1 MLYKSPYA
9 SQVRRFLQDLDFEV
23 LKSIASTATE
33 RKIEVTTKKEAI
45 DVILLH
51 TSDLER
57 FFSYRRLTSDI
68 FYKYLFTLQMKDR
81 KSVIPMKSSRTE
93 MIFTIKDLW
102 VKCVK
107 RNRQKKRKG
116 KKRKNLQKLPIL
128 TADQKQNENDSVDDI
143 KHIEIS
149 VSIAS
154 QSEVFNQK
162 ESVENGERKEHKDNC
177 PTKNKCRRNL
187 RSASRAAGKLTL
199 GLKETLK
206 KTRESDLKSELVGES
221 SVQQPSKDVGKA
233 QTPLNNRQTVYAVER
248 PVENRQTVYAVE
260 RPVEKKNPPVTE
272 RAAPINVTNIFHNIS
287 VGVPTESNFRFTVE
301 TSIPSTSS
309 TSMRSDKFA
318 KDFCEWFYKMMNKLQ
333 PICAYKEGDVFGEQ
347 VFVGNSSVHIF
358 MTTNEVVERTGTSQS
373 GAYHLLKNTLL
384 EFELLFSPNMES
396 GLQIIRGEHGTV
408 KVFCCG
414 NLHKHNTFIGIY
426 EQEFHLVLCPIDRR
440 WKILCTKLNLKH
452 ATVATQMPS
461 LPPCE
466 IFEIKTP

>member
-102 VKCVK
+102 
-107 RNRQKKRKG
+107 
-116 KKRKNLQKLPIL
+116 
-128 TADQKQNENDSVDDI
+128 
-143 KHIEIS
+143 
-149 VSIAS
+149 
-154 QSEVFNQK
+154 
-162 ESVENGERKEHKDNC
+162 
-177 PTKNKCRRNL
+177 
-187 RSASRAAGKLTL
+187 
-199 GLKETLK
+199 
-206 KTRESDLKSELVGES
+206 
-221 SVQQPSKDVGKA
+221 SKDVGKA

>member
-23 LKSIASTATE
+23 LQSIASTATD
-33 RKIEVTTKKEAI
+33 RKIEVSSNKEAI

-51 TSDLER
+51 TRDLDR
-57 FFSYRRLTSDI
+57 FFSYRRLTAEI
-68 FYKYLFTLQMKDR
+68 FSKYLIMLQMRNK
-81 KSVIPMKSSRTE
+81 KLEIPMKSSRME

-102 VKCVK
+102 VKCVN
-107 RNRQKKRKG
+107 RNRQKKRKD
-116 KKRKNLQKLPIL
+116 KKRKNLQKLPVS
-128 TADQKQNENDSVDDI
+128 DQKPKENDSVDDI

-154 QSEVFNQK
+154 QSEVFNEKQL
-162 ESVENGERKEHKDNC
+162 VEPGERKDLKDNC

-199 GLKETLK
+199 GIKETFK
-206 KTRESDLKSELVGES
+206 NRGDSDLKSEFVGES
-221 SVQQPSKDVGKA
+221 SVQQSSKDVGEA
-233 QTPLNNRQTVYAVER
+233 QRPLKNQQTVCAVER
-248 PVENRQTVYAVE
+248 S
-260 RPVEKKNPPVTE
+260 VEKVKPPVNE
-272 RAAPINVTNIFHNIS
+272 RAAPINVTNIFNTIA
-287 VGVPTESNFRFTVE
+287 VGVPSASNFQFTLD
-301 TSIPSTSS
+301 TSLTSTSS
-309 TSMRSDKFA
+309 TSVRSDKFA
-318 KDFCEWFYKMMNKLQ
+318 RDFCEWFYKMMNKLQ
-333 PICAYKEGDVFGEQ
+333 PICAHEEGDVFSER

-358 MTTNEVVERTGTSQS
+358 MMSSVVVERKGTDQTR
-373 GAYHLLKNTLL
+373 AYHMLKNTLL

-396 GLQIIRGEHGTV
+396 GLQIIRGEHGSI

-426 EQEFHLVLCPIDRR
+426 EQEFDLVFCPVDKL

-466 IFEIKTP
+466 IFEMNPS